1 MEEHSHKKILFRI
14 PVIIAMTGI
23 LFYAC
28 VNDLDSI
35 DKVTYDPK
43 APIEVAQNL
52 EVIYKDSGF
61 AQMKIF
67 ATIAE
72 TYRSPEHLTK
82 LKDGLK
88 IDFYS
93 LKGEVVS
100 TLTSYYG
107 EINFTTGK
115 VFVRDSVV
123 LYNHEK
129 KQYLETEELFWNQND
144 STIYTEK
151 NVIIRTDGKG
161 ITGRGKGLKTTQ
173 SFDKYVI
180 TKPVGKINMS
190 GD

>member
-1 MEEHSHKKILFRI
+1 
-14 PVIIAMTGI
+14 MTGI

>member
-1 MEEHSHKKILFRI
+1 
-14 PVIIAMTGI
+14 MTGM
-23 LFYAC
+23 LFYGC

-43 APIEVAQNL
+43 APVELAENL
-52 EVIYKDSGF
+52 EVVYKDSGF

-67 ATIAE
+67 ATTAE
-72 TYRSPEHLTK
+72 TYRVPDHHTK

-93 LKGEVVS
+93 TKGEVVS

-107 EINFTTGK
+107 EINITTGK
-115 VFVRDSVV
+115 FYVRDSVV
-123 LYNHEK
+123 LYNYKK

-151 NVIIRTDGKG
+151 NVVIRTEGRG

-180 TKPVGKINMS
+180 SKPVGTIILS
-190 GD
+190 AD